1 MKQHH
6 PSQPSTPKRSKARRA
21 RVQYQPPREETPF
34 TRPRKF
40 SWQRL
45 RFIDAIYL
53 VITVVAGSTLIGLC
67 HASLGNY
74 FTVRTR
80 LAKSSGHL
88 KQLQTREA
96 SLSQRLA
103 HLNSPDGRDQL
114 LRERGFVH
122 GNERILLF
130 AEKPAET
137 ETQTASTRTAE
148 TTPAPQPAK
157 DVAKDADAENNAG
170 HETSFLG
177 GVVSAID
184 SAADRPTAH

>member
-1 MKQHH
+1 MKQHY
-6 PSQPSTPKRSKARRA
+6 PSQPSTPKRSKSRRS
-21 RVQYQPPREETPF
+21 RVQFQPPREETPF
-34 TRPRKF
+34 TRPRRKF

-53 VITVVAGSTLIGLC
+53 VITVIAGSTLIGLC

-80 LAKSSGHL
+80 LSKSSAHL
-88 KQLQTREA
+88 KQLKTREA

-103 HLNSPDGRDQL
+103 QLNSRDGRDQL

-130 AEKPAET
+130 ADKPADT
-137 ETQTASTRTAE
+137 EKQVASAPA
-148 TTPAPQPAK
+148 TPAKTPATSAPAK
-157 DVAKDADAENNAG
+157 SESKESDHK
-170 HETSFLG
+170 TSFLG

-184 SAADRPTAH
+184 SAADRPAAR